1 MSSLHNI
8 ICHMT
13 YRSKCKIKKK
23 NHIGCDLMVG
33 VFVLYLKRNGS
44 SDSPNKACVVH
55 VILPIAVTWREVD
68 EPTLKTPYCEVNKRK
83 KQGENALLVP
93 IFWAYS

>member
-1 MSSLHNI
+1 
-8 ICHMT
+8 
-13 YRSKCKIKKK
+13 
-23 NHIGCDLMVG
+23 MVG
-33 VFVLYLKRNGS
+33 VFVLYLERNGS

-83 KQGENALLVP
+83 KKAKMHFWSLYFGP
-93 IFWAYS
+93 ILDLIPKLI